1 LSQNPSMRRMC
12 KIVPPCWVP
21 AILLL
26 SNLGFARAD
35 LPAPPPLP
43 VFGSAVYNI
52 AVANP
57 SINSG
62 QPANTG
68 SADNAVAINAYI
80 TYCST
85 HGGGTVEI
93 PSGTFLSG
101 TLTMKS
107 NVNLQLDGGSILRDT
122 SINNKLI
129 TCSSGSNM
137 QISGSGIID
146 GGATKTV
153 GSTNLVDLRGVTTLA
168 VLGVTIQNAG
178 HEHLVPINDNN
189 VTISG
194 VTIADP
200 GTLAANS
207 GQYLANTDA
216 IDFAGNNFLIKNCNI
231 SCGDDDIVAKP
242 AGTACSNIVITGC
255 TIGAGHGISVGG
267 GSAQGLS
274 NMVVTNCTM
283 TGTDNGVRFK
293 AADVPLSDGDAGGG
307 TTHPVKNVIFNN
319 IKMTNVG
326 NPIVIDSF
334 YDNGSNN
341 FPSSPTDATHY
352 PTAPAQLDA
361 TTPIWQNIAFE
372 NITATGSNNA
382 GLLYGL
388 NTAPSAMSGLS
399 FSNVSIS
406 ANTHMSLWYG
416 DGIDLSGLKIT
427 VPGSDGFANASPI
440 KGAFLSNLSN
450 LALTP
455 SLLPGDFDRNGQITL
470 ADIPAMLA
478 ALADLNG
485 FESTRGITDAQLEV
499 LGDFNSDFRVN
510 NADIQS
516 LLSLLISAAGSG
528 ATEAVPEP
536 ASLWLFA
543 AGSLLLIR
551 LRNSAGRTFGDLRER
566 A

>member
-1 LSQNPSMRRMC
+1 MAA
-12 KIVPPCWVP
+12 IV
-21 AILLL
+21 LF
-26 SNLGFARAD
+26 SNLAPARAD

-43 VFGSAVYNI
+43 VFGSAVYNV

-62 QPANTG
+62 SPANTA
-68 SADNAVAINAYI
+68 SADNAAAINAYI

-85 HGGGTVEI
+85 HGGGTVEV

-146 GGATKTV
+146 GGATTTV
-153 GSTNLVDLRGVTTLA
+153 GGTNLVDLRGVTTLA

-207 GQYLANTDA
+207 GHYLANTDA

-283 TGTDNGVRFK
+283 TGTD
-293 AADVPLSDGDAGGG
+293 
-307 TTHPVKNVIFNN
+307 
-319 IKMTNVG
+319 
-326 NPIVIDSF
+326 
-334 YDNGSNN
+334 
-341 FPSSPTDATHY
+341 
-352 PTAPAQLDA
+352 
-361 TTPIWQNIAFE
+361 
-372 NITATGSNNA
+372 
-382 GLLYGL
+382 
-388 NTAPSAMSGLS
+388 
-399 FSNVSIS
+399 
-406 ANTHMSLWYG
+406 
-416 DGIDLSGLKIT
+416 
-427 VPGSDGFANASPI
+427 
-440 KGAFLSNLSN
+440 
-450 LALTP
+450 
-455 SLLPGDFDRNGQITL
+455 
-470 ADIPAMLA
+470 
-478 ALADLNG
+478 
-485 FESTRGITDAQLEV
+485 
-499 LGDFNSDFRVN
+499 
-510 NADIQS
+510 
-516 LLSLLISAAGSG
+516 
-528 ATEAVPEP
+528 
-536 ASLWLFA
+536 
-543 AGSLLLIR
+543 
-551 LRNSAGRTFGDLRER
+551 
-566 A
+566 